1 MAVVYPVLVG
11 EIAKRGIKKTV
22 IANRIGISTR
32 SLYSKLAGET
42 SFSWDEACEIRDC
55 FFPDVNQSELFQRV
69 DGSGT

>member
-42 SFSWDEACEIRDC
+42 SFSWDEVCEIRDC
-55 FFPDVNQSELFQRV
+55 FFPDINQSELFQRV